1 MLNNLLEGYANW
13 KKLGEKMS
21 ERPVAYFQNS
31 GEYAG
36 WLRTK
41 AWYEIQIANAME
53 LETQESVFPAEV
65 REASQL

>member
-1 MLNNLLEGYANW
+1 MLNKLIEDYNNW

-21 ERPVAYFQNS
+21 ERPVMYFQNS

-36 WLRTK
+36 YLRIK

-53 LETQESVFPAEV
+53 MEDENCVFPVVVKKAIYN
-65 REASQL
+65 